1 MKMCLSKTLVSLSLV
16 LLGVEGGV
24 VKKEAHIGR
33 VIAIDKHDGAKLA
46 AVAHHDGVVA
56 AAASKV
62 TGGKIVPPLV
72 DVTTDKKFFGPPF
85 PADYPDDVQPA
96 AERKLFSKTK
106 VYPKVQAEDHFDE
119 DFVKDENS
127 DGGKW
132 KAQQDYD
139 AARTK
144 LANQQSQRENAAKR
158 AANEGRD
165 VDNAEKSAAER
176 QKSEDEASKAARDAE
191 GAEASGR
198 DAEKRARD
206 KVGEKQAAH
215 DAKVAERAKREADKH
230 KTAEEKQKE
239 LADEVKESEKALAK
253 EKESFANCQKQLEEA
268 KARVKALEAEEAA
281 LKKGE
286 SAPPKKQNIHDGVE
300 KEEKAVAEA
309 QAKTKAAE
317 AAHQETLEKLEATHH
332 EAEAAKKELA
342 QQKAEKEAAQ
352 ASEAK
357 EEKELKEADEELA
370 ESRSRLRRT
379 RGPNAVPAGEAE
391 EPTAPPPKAG
401 AVSVGCSAVV
411 AVAVAT
417 LLFV

>member
-1 MKMCLSKTLVSLSLV
+1 MKMCISRTLVSLSLV
-16 LLGVEGGV
+16 ILGVEGAV
-24 VKKEAHIGR
+24 VRKEAHVGR
-33 VIAIDKHDGAKLA
+33 VTAADKHDGARLT

-56 AAASKV
+56 DAAKKGS
-62 TGGKIVPPLV
+62 GGKIVPPLV

-96 AERKLFSKTK
+96 VKDKKLFSKTK
-106 VYPKVQAEDHFDE
+106 VYPKVQDEDRFDK

-144 LANQQSQRENAAKR
+144 LANQKSQAENAAKR
-158 AANEGRD
+158 AANEAKD
-165 VDNAEKSAAER
+165 VENAEKRAAER
-176 QKSEDEASKAARDAE
+176 QKTEEEADKEAREAEGKEASERD
-191 GAEASGR
+191 S
-198 DAEKRARD
+198 EKRAHD
-206 KVGEKQAAH
+206 KVGQKQAEH
-215 DAKVAERAKREADKH
+215 DTKVAQEAQREAEKH

-239 LADEVKESEKALAK
+239 TEEKVRKAEEALAK
-253 EKESFANCQKQLEEA
+253 EKESYANCAKQLEEA
-268 KARVKALEAEEAA
+268 KARVKALQDEQAA
-281 LKKGE
+281 VKKG
-286 SAPPKKQNIHDGVE
+286 SGTAPPSKHKLDVDE
-300 KEEKAVAEA
+300 EEKAVAEA

-317 AAHQETLEKLEATHH
+317 TAHQETLEKLEAAHH
-332 EAEAAKKELA
+332 EAEAAKKEMA
-342 QQKAEKEAAQ
+342 HQKAEKEEAQ
-352 ASEAK
+352 AAEAK
-357 EEKELKEADEELA
+357 EEKEMKEAEEELA

-401 AVSVGCSAVV
+401 AVTVGRSAVV

-417 LLFV
+417 LLFM